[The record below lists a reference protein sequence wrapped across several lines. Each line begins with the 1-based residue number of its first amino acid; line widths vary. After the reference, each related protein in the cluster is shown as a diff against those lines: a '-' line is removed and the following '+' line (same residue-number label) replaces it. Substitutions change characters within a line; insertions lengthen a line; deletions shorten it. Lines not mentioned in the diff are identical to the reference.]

1 MAGLG
6 LMISVLGA
14 IVTLLLMV
22 NLPRLF
28 STPSLAFAVA
38 DFDATSKAS

>member
-14 IVTLLLMV
+14 VVMLLLMV

-28 STPSLAFAVA
+28 STPNLAFAVS
-38 DFDATSKAS
+38 DFDASGKAP